1 MIKATYRFNEDSY
14 LQIVQR
20 INQARKAVWLRRRY
34 KILSFVVFVPF
45 AVLMMLDGYW
55 GSSLTLTG
63 MTLAVL
69 LCSPLLKWQYYRNL
83 RRQVPH
89 MPSYQQI
96 QSIAMDEA
104 SMQFIQPLNQSSY
117 QWEAVTWARIFDD
130 GILLLAGGVM
140 YYWVAY
146 HNLEDIQQKEELITL
161 VQKKVFDCRLFD
173 PTRYE

>member
-1 MIKATYRFNEDSY
+1 
-14 LQIVQR
+14 
-20 INQARKAVWLRRRY
+20 
-34 KILSFVVFVPF
+34 
-45 AVLMMLDGYW
+45 
-55 GSSLTLTG
+55 
-63 MTLAVL
+63 
-69 LCSPLLKWQYYRNL
+69 
-83 RRQVPH
+83 